1 MPALPITFA
10 CGLYDRM
17 LALHTGDIK
26 PDGIDL
32 NFLVMDNPREIF
44 DRMSNRLEF
53 DACEMSSSE
62 FITRYA
68 AKKLP
73 FVALPVFASRVFRHS
88 FIIVNR
94 KHIKSPADFAGK
106 RVGVPLYTQTAAI
119 FIRGLMQHDL
129 GIDLD
134 EIEWIQGAI
143 NEPGLYG
150 NPSVMPML
158 KPANIKPNTSGKSLS
173 DLLESGEIHAI
184 VGSNMPKAFG
194 RNPDVVRLIPDYR
207 AQEKDYVRRTKIFPI
222 MHLVVIRNDVYEQSP
237 FVATSLTTR
246 STKRRTGRG
255 KRCAIPERYVTCCR
269 GCPTTCRRSTT
280 CSAAI
285 AGPMALSRTGRRW
298 KRWSPI
304 WSSRV

>member
-1 MPALPITFA
+1 MSALPITFA

-44 DRMSNRLEF
+44 DRMSNRLELPSF
-53 DACEMSSSE
+53 EMSGYE
-62 FITRYA
+62 FLTRYA

-94 KHIKSPADFAGK
+94 KHIKSAKDFAGK

-143 NEPGLYG
+143 NEQCLYG
-150 NPSVMPML
+150 TPSSIPMV
-158 KPANIKPNTSGKSLS
+158 KPVDIKPNTSGKSLS

-184 VGSNMPKAFG
+184 IGSNMPKAVG
-194 RNPDVVRLIPDYR
+194 RNPGLVRVIPRLPR
-207 AQEKDYVRRTKIFPI
+207 A
-222 MHLVVIRNDVYEQSP
+222 
-237 FVATSLTTR
+237 
-246 STKRRTGRG
+246 
-255 KRCAIPERYVTCCR
+255 
-269 GCPTTCRRSTT
+269 
-280 CSAAI
+280 
-285 AGPMALSRTGRRW
+285 
-298 KRWSPI
+298 
-304 WSSRV
+304 